1 MSQGNS
7 VPRVSGGVP
16 WWLWT
21 VALLA
26 TVAVVLGVLAEQEDA
41 TADDVFRR
49 GVDAVE
55 RSDGRTLQECLEEL
69 RVRKEAVTGSEADDV
84 QDQIQIL
91 SGIEARARKRD
102 PRAVEILEPYLDHP
116 NEVYRRLALRFSA
129 LARQTMGHS
138 AMARQLHLKWAELDP
153 SDLIPQLQLLRL
165 YVAACAFE
173 SVQTTADNILS
184 VDPENREA
192 IEATGLAQLLTGD
205 LAGARRTYASIMETE
220 GDRAAASPMV
230 INNYVKSLLNS
241 GDAQAAL
248 EFARQNQTICEPAMR
263 FDIYMESGDLS
274 EDIDQLLMTMRA
286 PTGSPPSAE
295 LTGLRAINDGD
306 WELAVETLSHAALE
320 MPRSS
325 RIFRRLKQAAEN
337 NEQMELAQ
345 ACQENLDGIQRL
357 EQQLDEAARAVG
369 TDMQDA
375 NLRLKVAEL
384 AAELV
389 RFNDASRWIEA
400 AAMVDP
406 DRQVELL
413 DFRNTIR
420 FPTKPLVP
428 IGAAFAHTEQD
439 GADAKQDSVTDG
451 VEPDDSTDSEN
462 SGAAESTSSDPT
474 SESVSED
481 SDSGDTASEETDRQ
495 DTSSPAPE

>member
-1 MSQGNS
+1 M
-7 VPRVSGGVP
+7 
-16 WWLWT
+16 
-21 VALLA
+21 
-26 TVAVVLGVLAEQEDA
+26 
-41 TADDVFRR
+41 
-49 GVDAVE
+49 
-55 RSDGRTLQECLEEL
+55 
-69 RVRKEAVTGSEADDV
+69 RKETVTGSEVDDV
-84 QDQIQIL
+84 QDQIQVL
-91 SGIEARARKRD
+91 SGIEAKAMKRD

-116 NEVYRRLALRFSA
+116 NEDYRRLALRFSA

-153 SDLIPQLQLLRL
+153 SDLIPQFQLLRL
-165 YVAACAFE
+165 YIAACAFE
-173 SVQTTADNILS
+173 SVQATADRILS

-192 IEATGLAQLLTGD
+192 IEATALAQFLTGD
-205 LAGARRTYASIMETE
+205 LAGSRRTYASILETE

-248 EFARQNQTICEPAMR
+248 EFARQNQTICEPAMK

-357 EQQLDEAARAVG
+357 QQQLDEASRAVG

-375 NLRLKVAEL
+375 NLRLKAAEL
-384 AAELV
+384 ATELV
-389 RFNDASRWIEA
+389 RFNDATRWIEA

-413 DFRNTIR
+413 DFRNTIG

-428 IGAAFAHTEQD
+428 IGAAFARTEQD
-439 GADAKQDSVTDG
+439 GTDVKQDSVTEGSATDG
-451 VEPDDSTDSEN
+451 VEPDDSADSEN
-462 SGAAESTSSDPT
+462 SGAAESTSSDST